1 MFLYVIIDPTGF
13 HYHLL
18 FLRYSISSYPYRK
31 PKLRILD
38 LRQDIDC
45 RITCPEF
52 GIKSPFCLDSC
63 TYSDNSVTKMKGQLC
78 FIELGSM
85 ICLPMGPVDLL
96 VDPSLGGSLM
106 EKEFLVVLVRKI
118 VESLGALHIC
128 CRDLQVV
135 KLGDCKRTLR
145 FLDLNCV
152 NRLSVDKGSLSDIT
166 IILSQMSHLK
176 SLRLL
181 KVTFRSLSG
190 KVFKNFLSHLQRI
203 ETLKELKL
211 SSFCL
216 KNHLDSVLR

>member
-18 FLRYSISSYPYRK
+18 FLRCSISSYPYRN

-45 RITCPEF
+45 RITCPQVS
-52 GIKSPFCLDSC
+52 IKSPFCLHSC
-63 TYSDNSVTKMKGQLC
+63 TYSDHSVTKIEGQLR
-78 FIELGSM
+78 FIALGST
-85 ICLPMGPVDLL
+85 IQLSRPVELL
-96 VDPSLGGSLM
+96 VNLSLGGSLK
-106 EKEFLVVLVRKI
+106 EKEFSVLLMKKI
-118 VESLGALHIC
+118 LESLGALHIC

-135 KLGDCKRTLR
+135 KLGDYKRTLR

-190 KVFKNFLSHLQRI
+190 KDFKNFLSHLQRI